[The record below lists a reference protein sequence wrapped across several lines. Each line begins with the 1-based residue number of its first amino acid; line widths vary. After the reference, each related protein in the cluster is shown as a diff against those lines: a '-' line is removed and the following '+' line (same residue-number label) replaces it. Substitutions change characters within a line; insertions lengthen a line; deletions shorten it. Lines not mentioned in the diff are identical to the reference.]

1 MRSASFGSQCQ
12 RRFARTGIAA
22 VPCAF
27 ADMMLSSPRMGS
39 FCPGFSG
46 APTQPAERP
55 SGGEEPPVPQ
65 VSDAMVLEGIEPA
78 APINGAR
85 AAAERR
91 ASAAR
96 STRRATVR
104 VSIFDFKVRTKR
116 DDVTFVSIL
125 WGSRP

>member
-65 VSDAMVLEGIEPA
+65 VSDAMVLEGIEPV
-78 APINGAR
+78 APINRAR

-96 STRRATVR
+96 STMRAASPGQIR
-104 VSIFDFKVRTKR
+104 LDFKV
-116 DDVTFVSIL
+116 
-125 WGSRP
+125 